1 MPRRVN
7 IIEDSVGNKI
17 VFIND
22 IVFKGKRSIA
32 WSEVETYLKQFVGE
46 VYTIEKTED
55 LIYIGADLPDEYAHS
70 NYTMILKGTNAKA
83 KANAAQGL
91 PEIIEIATKRAHK
104 DNYKEKH
111 GKDVK
116 YGWYESS
123 PNLCVN
129 CS

>member
-46 VYTIEKTED
+46 VYTIE
-55 LIYIGADLPDEYAHS
+55 
-70 NYTMILKGTNAKA
+70 
-83 KANAAQGL
+83 
-91 PEIIEIATKRAHK
+91 
-104 DNYKEKH
+104 
-111 GKDVK
+111 
-116 YGWYESS
+116 
-123 PNLCVN
+123 
-129 CS
+129 